1 MVQIIGTK
9 KCPETRKALRFCRER
24 SLEHQFVDLA
34 QRSLS
39 DGEWESIFRHF
50 SAEELIDENGAFYRK
65 EGYAWRAFDAKEEL
79 MAHWQLLRTPV
90 LRSKGA
96 CRVGCDT
103 AFLLSHGAAS

>member
-1 MVQIIGTK
+1 MKTELSIG
-9 KCPETRKALRFCRER
+9 RK
-24 SLEHQFVDLA
+24 DTP
-34 QRSLS
+34 
-39 DGEWESIFRHF
+39 
-50 SAEELIDENGAFYRK
+50 
-65 EGYAWRAFDAKEEL
+65 WRAFDAKEEL